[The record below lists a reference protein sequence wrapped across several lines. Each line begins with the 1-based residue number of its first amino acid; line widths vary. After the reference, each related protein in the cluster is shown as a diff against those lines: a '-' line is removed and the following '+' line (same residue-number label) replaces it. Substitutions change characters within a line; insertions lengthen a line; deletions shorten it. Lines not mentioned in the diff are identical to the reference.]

1 MTYRL
6 LSAIK
11 DIGEFII
18 ERDSID
24 RLDIVI
30 DRIDGDY
37 YNKVIGIEL
46 EKTSDSFDF
55 LNVRLESFNKV
66 KEMR

>member
-30 DRIDGDY
+30 DRMDGAY
-37 YNKVIGIEL
+37 YNKVIGIGL
-46 EKTSDSFDF
+46 GKTGDSFYF

>member
-1 MTYRL
+1 M

-30 DRIDGDY
+30 DRMDGAY
-37 YNKVIGIEL
+37 YNKVIGIGL
-46 EKTSDSFDF
+46 GKTGDSFYF